1 MTKIQ
6 PAVKQDKKR
15 VKAPVKQDLA
25 VLSQEDENHQALI
38 DKARLC
44 MFFRIVHFNAL
55 SEFAQKREFDFADL
69 AKFLGF
75 AKLCKSPR
83 NFLSNEDLR
92 DSVLEFCEQ
101 QLALLQEC
109 EKRKKFEHKILQE
122 NFEYL
127 QNALGLSPNEL
138 ALLEFVVMKNEVI
151 MFKSF
156 LRIYDDFSNRECIMM
171 LAKILHAPYEELR
184 DALNHN
190 AKLRKS
196 GILQINSHRT
206 DLMNFLDFVNDD
218 FADVL
223 LEKSCKD
230 GSLIDDMLEP
240 CDYGTLGRE
249 DYAHLREFDMLENY
263 LKIAISKGQ
272 SGVNVLFYG
281 SPGTGK
287 TELAKLLARC
297 ANAKIYKVQTKNK
310 FGAALDGESRL
321 SSYMLAQRLLDAKK
335 CLLLYDEVE
344 DILCFSGDEKRLVNK
359 AFINESLESNA
370 VATIWITNN
379 IRSVDSAV
387 IRRFDFVLNVK
398 VPKKAH
404 RKRILQRICEDR
416 LSQKAMKVASRT
428 KLLSPAIIERASKVS
443 ACLEGDFSANFL
455 RISQNTLRACDDN
468 FSFKKR
474 AKIDKIELPK
484 TYSLEYINADYDLE
498 TIAAGIVKRPNAR
511 LCFYGASGTGKS
523 AYAQFIAKKLGRK
536 CLVKPASELLD
547 CYVGNSEKKIAAAF
561 KEAREKNAVLVFDE
575 ADSFLRERSLA
586 AHSWEQT
593 LVNEMLVQMES
604 FDGVF
609 IATTNLVQNLDKAC
623 LRRFDLKLE
632 FRALTPSQRA
642 KLFEK
647 ECEFLGLRCDDEIK
661 KRVQSLENLSSG
673 DFAAVKRLVKFSPL
687 KDALDFYERLADEV
701 KVKDLQNE
709 NSRVGFGV

>member
-1 MTKIQ
+1 MTKLQ
-6 PAVKQDKKR
+6 AAVKQSR
-15 VKAPVKQDLA
+15 AKAPDKQDLA
-25 VLSQEDENHQALI
+25 AALSQTDKNHQALM
-38 DKARLC
+38 DKARLRL
-44 MFFRIVHFNAL
+44 FERIVHFNAL
-55 SEFAQKREFDFADL
+55 SEFAQKREYDFAAF

-75 AKLCKSPR
+75 FKLCKSSR
-83 NFLSNEDLR
+83 NFLTDEDVR
-92 DSVLEFCEQ
+92 QSVLEFCEQ
-101 QLALLQEC
+101 QLARFERD
-109 EKRKKFEHKILQE
+109 EKSGKFEHKILSE

-127 QNALGLSPNEL
+127 QNALGLSPCEL
-138 ALLEFVVMKNEVI
+138 ALLEFVVMKNEVV

-156 LRIYDDFSNRECIMM
+156 LRIYDDLSNRECIMM
-171 LAKILHAPYEELR
+171 IAKILCAPYEELR

-218 FADVL
+218 FADAL
-223 LEKSCKD
+223 LEKSCKN
-230 GSLIDDMLEP
+230 GSLIDDVVSP

-249 DYAHLREFDMLENY
+249 DYAHLKEFDMLENY
-263 LKIAISKGQ
+263 LKIALSRGQ

-281 SPGTGK
+281 APGTGK

-297 ANAKIYKVQTKNK
+297 ANAQIYKVQTKNK

-344 DILCFSGDEKRLVNK
+344 DILCFSGDEKRLINK

-379 IRSVDSAV
+379 ISSVDNAV

-416 LSQKAMKVASRT
+416 LSQKAMKLASRT

-443 ACLEGDFSANFL
+443 ACLEGDYSANFL
-455 RISQNTLRACDDN
+455 RISKNTLCASYDG

-474 AKIDKIELPK
+474 SKVDKIELPQS
-484 TYSLEYINADYDLE
+484 YSLEYINADYDLQS
-498 TIAAGIVKRPNAR
+498 IAEGIVKRPNAR
-511 LCFYGASGTGKS
+511 LCLYGASGTGKS

-536 CLVKPASELLD
+536 CLVKPASELLN
-547 CYVGNSEKKIAAAF
+547 CYVGNSEKNIAAAF
-561 KEAREKNAVLVFDE
+561 KQAREKNAVLVFDE

-586 AHSWEQT
+586 TRSWEQT
-593 LVNEMLVQMES
+593 LVNEMLVQMEK
-604 FDGVF
+604 FNGVF
-609 IATTNLVQNLDKAC
+609 IATTNLAQNLDKAC

-632 FRALTPSQRA
+632 FRALTPLQRA

-647 ECEFLGLRCDDEIK
+647 ECEFLGLRCDDEILE
-661 KRVQSLENLSSG
+661 RIQRLENLSSG

-687 KDALDFYERLADEV
+687 KDALDFFERLADEV
-701 KVKDLQNE
+701 KAKDLQNE